1 MLKRELPL
9 ILLLVLIMLLKGALW
24 SLAFPLWQGPDED
37 DHYAVIQFIGEL
49 NRLPDEGDEILPDE
63 ITLSRELADV
73 GRLDYAPEQ
82 RQGFSQT
89 PIGLNEAQFEAVDP
103 ALRSTFGLGTV
114 GKLMHATPLYYMGAS
129 LLYDWSAGGNLL
141 WRVQMQRLLS
151 VVMGGLLVLVAYLT
165 TRELFPMASMG
176 HQAMRLTVPILVAF
190 HPMVTAITAVVSVD
204 GLLFLTYALLIYQ
217 SILVFK
223 KGLTLPLA
231 LAIGLTF
238 VIGNLTKPTLNGY
251 VPLVILLVLYDFWR
265 GAGRR
270 WEIVRNTI
278 LMNLVIIPPM
288 LWWMQRSLRLN
299 DDLFYFNPILKGH
312 RLLQN
317 PFYEYDFWS
326 HAVDFWQSIWGGMF
340 VTWWAHFGW
349 LDTPLPPLVYTILR
363 VLTIVAIVG
372 LATGFV
378 DKLWAWRRRPAN
390 QVLARL
396 SHHGRWVNGHTAA
409 PLIVWLFLALA
420 LIVPALLLQ
429 GYDLLFW
436 WEYGNGRGMQGRYW
450 LGTAVPMLTFFVVGL
465 LQIMPREWHLATHL
479 ALRAGMILLNFGSL
493 LGYILPRYYL

>member
-9 ILLLVLIMLLKGALW
+9 ILLLVFIMLLKGALW

-49 NRLPDEGDEILPDE
+49 NRLPNEGDEILPDE
-63 ITLSRELADV
+63 ITLSRTIADV
-73 GRLDYAPEQ
+73 GRLDYNPEQ
-82 RQGFSQT
+82 RQGFST
-89 PIGLNEAQFEAVDP
+89 TAVGLNEPHFDTLDP
-103 ALRSTFGLGTV
+103 ALRSSFDLGTV

-129 LLYDWSAGGNLL
+129 LLYDWSAEGNLL
-141 WRVQMQRLLS
+141 WRVQMQRFLS
-151 VVMGGLLVLVAYLT
+151 VLMGGLLVLVAYFT
-165 TRELFPMASMG
+165 TKELFPMDSVG

-251 VPLVILLVLYDFWR
+251 VPLVILLVLYDFLR
-265 GAGRR
+265 GTGRR
-270 WEIVRNTI
+270 WSVVRNAV
-278 LMNLVIIPPM
+278 LMNLVIVPPM

-299 DDLFYFNPILKGH
+299 NDIFYFNPVLKGH

-317 PFYEYDFWS
+317 PFYDYDMWR
-326 HAVDFWQSIWGGMF
+326 HAVDFWQSLWGGMF
-340 VTWWAHFGW
+340 VTWWAQFGW
-349 LDTPLPPLVYTILR
+349 LDTPLPPLVYTVLR
-363 VLTIVAIVG
+363 LLTFLALLG
-372 LATGFV
+372 LLTGFV
-378 DKLWAWRRRPAN
+378 DQLWASRQRPTDQIA
-390 QVLARL
+390 ARL
-396 SHHGRWVNGHTAA
+396 SKHGRWVNGYTAA
-409 PLIVWLFLALA
+409 PLVVWLFLALA

-429 GYDLLFW
+429 GYDLVFW
-436 WEYGNGRGMQGRYW
+436 QEYGNGRGMQGRYW
-450 LGTAVPMLTFFVVGL
+450 LGTVIPMLTFFVVGL
-465 LQIMPREWHLATHL
+465 LQIMPSRWHVATHL
-479 ALRAGMILLNFGSL
+479 TLRVGMILLNFGSL